1 MLSESGSDALYSDA
15 PNQASRAIYLS
26 IDRSEA
32 AEAKDH
38 SPQFRKSDSSLAD
51 AAGPP
56 TAAIHTHGCKL
67 NQADSEALI
76 RRFAEAGYRI
86 VEWSDG
92 ADVLVLNTCTIT
104 ATADAKARQ
113 ALRGASRR
121 TNGKALVVATGCYA
135 QRAEEQLAK
144 VDGVSLV
151 VGNTGKDQLVAT
163 VTAALDQT
171 QRSRLIPISVGISSG
186 LVGSVLGKDRTPDDP
201 PDRGPL
207 RLKVESEPAQQRT
220 RAMIK
225 IQEGCDQVC
234 AYCIVPKV
242 RGRERSIQ
250 PDDLLRE
257 INQRIDQGCQEVVL
271 TGTQLG
277 TYGFDLG
284 VTTLT
289 QETPIKLGLGGVR
302 PGQPTLAGLLQRILR
317 ETSITRLRVSSLQPQ
332 EITEALLELWSD
344 PRLCPHFHLPLQSGC
359 DQILKSMRRRYDTS
373 QFAAKVEMI
382 RKTLPS
388 VGITTD
394 LIVGFPG
401 EGPDEYRT
409 SKDFARSME
418 FSDIHVFPYS
428 PRPGTSAA
436 YLKDTATGT
445 VRPGNVKKERV
456 AEMVGIA
463 ADGFRRF
470 RREQIGSHRPVLWE
484 SSQKG
489 SPTTWNGL
497 TDNYIRVRTQSDADL
512 RNVVTQAKLL
522 QLVEESVL
530 VSLK

>member
-1 MLSESGSDALYSDA
+1 MDWSE
-15 PNQASRAIYLS
+15 
-26 IDRSEA
+26 
-32 AEAKDH
+32 
-38 SPQFRKSDSSLAD
+38 
-51 AAGPP
+51 
-56 TAAIHTHGCKL
+56 
-67 NQADSEALI
+67 
-76 RRFAEAGYRI
+76 
-86 VEWSDG
+86 G

-121 TNGKALVVATGCYA
+121 TNGRALVVATGCYA
-135 QRAEEQLAK
+135 QRAEEQLSK
-144 VDGVSLV
+144 VEGVSLV

-163 VTAALDQT
+163 VTAALDQA
-171 QRSRLIPISVGISSG
+171 QRSRLAPISVSISPG
-186 LVGSVLGKDRTPDDP
+186 LVGNVRRKGRTPDEP
-201 PDRGPL
+201 PDPTPL
-207 RLKVESEPAQQRT
+207 RLKARPEPPQQRT

-250 PDDLLRE
+250 PNDLLRE

-284 VTTLT
+284 AMTLT
-289 QETPIKLGLGGVR
+289 HGSPIKSSPIKMRLGELR

-317 ETSITRLRVSSLQPQ
+317 ETRITRLRVSSLQPQ

-359 DQILKSMRRRYDTS
+359 DRILESMRRRYDTS

-382 RKTLPS
+382 RKTLPEA
-388 VGITTD
+388 GITTD

-401 EGPDEYRT
+401 EGPDEYQT

-436 YLKDTATGT
+436 YLKDTATDT
-445 VRPGNVKKERV
+445 VRPGNLKKERV
-456 AEMVGIA
+456 AEIVGIA
-463 ADGFRRF
+463 ADGFRSF
-470 RREQIGSHRPVLWE
+470 RLEQIGSHRPVLWE
-484 SSQKG
+484 SNQKG
-489 SPTTWNGL
+489 SSTIWNGL
-497 TDNYIRVRTQSDADL
+497 TDNYIRVQTQSEADL

-522 QLVEESVL
+522 QLIEESVL
-530 VSLK
+530 VSIK